1 MFRNS
6 QESRIFE
13 NIFWNLHFPLKF
25 GFFFGRFI
33 FFSFSLVREINK
45 DLFQDEL
52 ELVK

>member
-6 QESRIFE
+6 QESQIFE

-25 GFFFGRFI
+25 GFCLRRLI
-33 FFSFSLVREINK
+33 FFSFSLFREINK

-52 ELVK
+52 QLVK